1 MKLSRS
7 TLAALAACAALS
19 LLAACSATS
28 QTTPPMTSQQRLSK
42 PTRFWM
48 NGDAKKGDLL
58 YVTDEGN
65 YHVYVYDY
73 PSGTLVG
80 TLDAAYGSPAGLCVD
95 KKGHIF
101 VTEYNG
107 QEVLEFAHGG
117 TTPIASL
124 YDPGQPIGCAIDPT
138 TGNLAVAN
146 EMSPSGGYGNI
157 AIFTKAKGTA
167 KTYTDWSAMELP
179 YWLSYDNAG
188 NLFIDGEFIQ
198 SGFHFV
204 FVELRPG
211 SSGKFTTLSM
221 PYPPGSPNG
230 VQWDGKYITLGNTD
244 NVNGLIFQ
252 LTLSGSQLTV
262 VGTTQLSGY
271 SRMPTYWID
280 GTTNKQGKQGKTV
293 IATSGGD
300 FGFFKYPAGGSP
312 TASFTQNWPWAAV
325 VSKK

>member
-1 MKLSRS
+1 MKISRS
-7 TLAALAACAALS
+7 TFGALAACAALS
-19 LLAACSATS
+19 LLAACSSATS
-28 QTTPPMTSQQRLSK
+28 QTAPPMTSQQSVTK
-42 PTRFWM
+42 HIGSWM
-48 NGDAKKGDLL
+48 SPDAKKRDLL

-73 PSGTLVG
+73 PSGKLVG
-80 TLDAAYGSPAGLCVD
+80 TLDAAYGSPTGLCVD

-124 YDPGQPIGCAIDPT
+124 YDPGQPIGCAIDSK

-157 AIFTKAKGTA
+157 AIFAKAKGTA
-167 KTYTDWSAMELP
+167 TTYTDWSAMELP

-198 SGFHFV
+198 SGFRFV
-204 FVELRPG
+204 FVELTPG

-221 PYPPGSPNG
+221 QYPPGSPNG
-230 VQWDGKYITLGNTD
+230 VQWNGKYITLGSTD
-244 NVNGLIFQ
+244 GMNGLIFQ

-280 GTTNKQGKQGKTV
+280 GTTV

-312 TASFTQNWPWAAV
+312 TKSFTQNWPWAAV